1 MWWPPGMARWSWPR
15 SLLGSVRLI
24 HETKWIKY
32 HSQDMLPS
40 CPDPDAKMVK
50 TWRIFGLERRI
61 IRGEFFGALKQV
73 GTWNRDAECVSMS
86 FYTWTRI
93 RFFIL
98 VDPEQNIFNQIFFI
112 SFNFQVGRTRI
123 WIWDYG
129 FFWIR
134 ILKNHMH
141 TLPGLSW
148 NDLDAVSSQNSATL
162 PFSPLDTQQ
171 TPPPPVLCQP
181 TRLQWMNPSLFDC
194 Q

>member
-73 GTWNRDAECVSMS
+73 GTWNRDAEGVSMS
-86 FYTWTRI
+86 FHTWTRI

-98 VDPEQNIFNQIFFI
+98 VDPEQNIFYQIFFR
-112 SFNFQVGRTRI
+112 SFNFQKLGRIRI
-123 WIWDYG
+123 WIWNYG
-129 FFWIR
+129 FLSVLRSRNYLFSAPAP
-134 ILKNHMH
+134 
-141 TLPGLSW
+141 TL
-148 NDLDAVSSQNSATL
+148 AIISA
-162 PFSPLDTQQ
+162 PAPAPAIYWHFK
-171 TPPPPVLCQP
+171 
-181 TRLQWMNPSLFDC
+181 LF
-194 Q
+194 